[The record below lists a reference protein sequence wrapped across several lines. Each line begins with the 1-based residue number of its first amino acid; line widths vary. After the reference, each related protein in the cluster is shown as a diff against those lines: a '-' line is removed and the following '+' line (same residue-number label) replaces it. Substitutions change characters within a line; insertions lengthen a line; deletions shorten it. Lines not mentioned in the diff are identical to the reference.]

1 MDDPLVSIV
10 TPSYNQGRF
19 LEATICS
26 VLEQDY
32 PNIEYIVIDGGSS
45 DESLEILRR
54 YGARLAY
61 WESQPDRGQAHAVNK
76 GLARAQG
83 EILGWL
89 NSDDL
94 LAPGAVRRAVQ
105 TFRDHPEVD
114 VVYGRLARI
123 DEAGRLVP
131 TPMLPKDR
139 LEFGRAHV
147 IGECIVNQP
156 GSFWRRRAMQQV
168 GGLDERLIYNLDYEY
183 WIRMALA
190 GMQFKRL
197 EAVMAYFRLSPSSKT
212 VGQTA
217 AMAVEQFR
225 TLEELLAQPDL
236 ASRLGLTESQAHEQ
250 ARLARARIA
259 LRAAYGYAR
268 LRQWKQMWGWL
279 GVALRND
286 PFAPF
291 ERRYLDL
298 ALASLQR
305 RLRRI
310 R

>member
-1 MDDPLVSIV
+1 
-10 TPSYNQGRF
+10 
-19 LEATICS
+19 
-26 VLEQDY
+26 
-32 PNIEYIVIDGGSS
+32 
-45 DESLEILRR
+45 
-54 YGARLAY
+54 
-61 WESQPDRGQAHAVNK
+61 
-76 GLARAQG
+76 
-83 EILGWL
+83 
-89 NSDDL
+89 
-94 LAPGAVRRAVQ
+94 
-105 TFRDHPEVD
+105 
-114 VVYGRLARI
+114 
-123 DEAGRLVP
+123 
-131 TPMLPKDR
+131 
-139 LEFGRAHV
+139 
-147 IGECIVNQP
+147 
-156 GSFWRRRAMQQV
+156 MQQV

-236 ASRLGLTESQAHEQ
+236 ASRLGLTESQAHER